1 MLHHVPDYRHDL
13 GWEHPLLL
21 PQGGTDGAGVLLPVG
36 EEIVVGGDIG
46 KLGFSG
52 ILIFRR
58 CFDMPK

>member
-13 GWEHPLLL
+13 GGEHPLLL

-46 KLGFSG
+46 ELGFSG
-52 ILIFRR
+52 I
-58 CFDMPK
+58 